1 MKKLFTILML
11 IPVLLFG
18 QNEPYTQDELF
29 ELNEHKKKEYEKYL
43 AELDK
48 NTLDSILD
56 WYKKDLSKEN
66 IYAEAHIGLFTEIGL
81 NYERQ
86 IYSGGKISWYS
97 RLGGGYGLIIHDIF
111 STTEGWGGL
120 GAITMLTGKYNNHF
134 ELNAG
139 AFIGN
144 GGYTFIYPIF
154 NVGYRFQKTDGGF
167 IFRANAGIVSLGLS
181 IGYAF

>member
-1 MKKLFTILML
+1 ML

-97 RLGGGYGLIIHDIF
+97 RLGGSYGLIIHDIF

-144 GGYTFIYPIF
+144 EGYTFIYPIF
-154 NVGYRFQKTDGGF
+154 NVGYRFQKPGGGF
-167 IFRANAGIVSLGLS
+167 IFRANAGIISLGLS
-181 IGYAF
+181 FGYAF

>member
-1 MKKLFTILML
+1 ML

-29 ELNEHKKKEYEKYL
+29 ELNEQKKKEYEKYL

-56 WYKKDLSKEN
+56 WHKKDLSKEN
-66 IYAEAHIGLFTEIGL
+66 IYAEAHIGLFTEICL
-81 NYERQ
+81 NYEWQ
-86 IYSGGKISWYS
+86 IYSGGKISWYG
-97 RLGGGYGLIIHDIF
+97 RLGGGQGGIIDDLDA
-111 STTEGWGGL
+111 SVGWGGL

-144 GGYTFIYPIF
+144 EGYTFIYPIF
-154 NVGYRFQKTDGGF
+154 NVGYRFQKPEGGF
-167 IFRANAGIVSLGLS
+167 IFRANAGIISLGLS
-181 IGYAF
+181 FGYAF

>member
-1 MKKLFTILML
+1 ML

-86 IYSGGKISWYS
+86 IYSGGKISWYG
-97 RLGGGYGLIIHDIF
+97 RLGGGQGGIIDDLYD
-111 STTEGWGGL
+111 SVGWGGL

-144 GGYTFIYPIF
+144 EGYTFIYPIF
-154 NVGYRFQKTDGGF
+154 NVGYRFQKPGGGF
-167 IFRANAGIVSLGLS
+167 IFRANAGIISLGLS
-181 IGYAF
+181 FGYAF

>member
-1 MKKLFTILML
+1 ML

-86 IYSGGKISWYS
+86 IYSGEKLVCMVFRRRVLRNY
-97 RLGGGYGLIIHDIF
+97 II
-111 STTEGWGGL
+111 
-120 GAITMLTGKYNNHF
+120 
-134 ELNAG
+134 
-139 AFIGN
+139 
-144 GGYTFIYPIF
+144 
-154 NVGYRFQKTDGGF
+154 
-167 IFRANAGIVSLGLS
+167 
-181 IGYAF
+181 

>member
-11 IPVLLFG
+11 IPVILFG
-18 QNEPYTQDELF
+18 QNEPYTRDELF
-29 ELNEHKKKEYEKYL
+29 ELNEQKKKEYEKYL
-43 AELDK
+43 AKLDK

-66 IYAEAHIGLFTEIGL
+66 IYAEAHIGLFTELGL

-86 IYSGGKISWYS
+86 IYSGEKISWYG
-97 RLGGGYGLIIHDIF
+97 RLGGGRGGIIDDLDDYG
-111 STTEGWGGL
+111 GWGGL

-144 GGYTFIYPIF
+144 EGYTFIFPIF
-154 NVGYRFQKTDGGF
+154 NVGYRYQKPEGGF
-167 IFRANAGIVSLGLS
+167 IFRANAGIISLGLS
-181 IGYAF
+181 FGYAF

>member
-1 MKKLFTILML
+1 ML

-56 WYKKDLSKEN
+56 WHKKDLSKEN
-66 IYAEAHIGLFTEIGL
+66 IYAEAHIGLFTEISL

-144 GGYTFIYPIF
+144 EGYTFIYPIF
-154 NVGYRFQKTDGGF
+154 NVGYRFQKPDGGF

-181 IGYAF
+181 LGYAF